1 MKGKKQHIG
10 RFGTGCSGLN
20 LGLACLSAPGP
31 GQPVCLV
38 SVIRQEAQDYQNRR
52 PELVQSLV
60 GKFDEQG
67 RPGEP
72 QDLDHAL
79 KRQQFG
85 ALHIDFHERRA
96 PGSLVREQPVER
108 HGGDRH
114 AGAVPGKL
122 VVGRVKRVDF
132 EKGRAGLSG
141 GDHPQRLNAAKETR
155 ALERAGFLGRV
166 EALRVVAAA
175 EPGTTFLEINP
186 LYPSDHKLSRNGTG
200 VPVTAVTLDG
210 LLADKGPRRP
220 ALVKIDVQGAEL
232 LALQGMIE
240 ILRFAR
246 PALFVE
252 LSDQGLNK
260 FGASVLVVLR
270 LLSDNGYEAYWLTR
284 TGRRKASQSE
294 IEARTTGT
302 KSADVLFLPLHRT
315 SE

>member
-1 MKGKKQHIG
+1 MLKVFLRDSAIRLYVLTAK
-10 RFGTGCSGLN
+10 
-20 LGLACLSAPGP
+20 LGLQRLPLFHRAYLALYPLYKGYFEAGP
-31 GQPVCLV
+31 
-38 SVIRQEAQDYQNRR
+38 
-52 PELVQSLV
+52 
-60 GKFDEQG
+60 
-67 RPGEP
+67 
-72 QDLDHAL
+72 
-79 KRQQFG
+79 
-85 ALHIDFHERRA
+85 IDQLREFV
-96 PGSLVREQPVER
+96 PDGSLVIDVGANVGFFSLRFAEWVGD
-108 HGGDRH
+108 GGKVIAIEPEDQNYS
-114 AGAVPGKL
+114 
-122 VVGRVKRVDF
+122 
-132 EKGRAGLSG
+132 GLIS
-141 GDHPQRLNAAKETR
+141 
-155 ALERAGFLGRV
+155 ALERAGLLGRV

-186 LYPSDHKLSRNGTG
+186 LYPADHKLSRNGTG

-210 LLADKGPRRP
+210 LLADKGPGRP

-232 LALQGMIE
+232 LTLQGMIE

-302 KSADVLFLPLHRT
+302 KSADVLFLPDRSANQRFAQQFELNAVR
-315 SE
+315 